1 MGWGRG
7 ELSQW
12 IRNSLATKG
21 PCQIG
26 LPKVLTSVPGAGTQK
41 HLRNQNLVQEC
52 SKTAVNYEY
61 VFTRESKYEFIGEP
75 NEVQSATNHPMNFS
89 NCSHCHL
96 ELTPQKTHSFLQ
108 GYLWTQKFLCSQ
120 HQRLRALHTLSSTQT
135 LCPHPC
141 WATPFQPVAPH
152 RPRAALTAR
161 LGAPCSACHPH
172 HSARRRA
179 RSQPSSFQAGA
190 NQQQCRQGGCARCML
205 HSLPP
210 RCLGQRNK
218 KEADARKRLAG

>member
-12 IRNSLATKG
+12 IRSSLATKG
-21 PCQIG
+21 PRQIG
-26 LPKVLTSVPGAGTQK
+26 LPKVLTSVPEAGTQK

-75 NEVQSATNHPMNFS
+75 NEVQSATYHPMNFS

-135 LCPHPC
+135 LCPSPMLGHSFSARGPQQAAGC
-141 WATPFQPVAPH
+141 PDRKAWSTLLRLPSPSFGTP
-152 RPRAALTAR
+152 PRALPAQFLP
-161 LGAPCSACHPH
+161 G
-172 HSARRRA
+172 RR
-179 RSQPSSFQAGA
+179 QPAA
-190 NQQQCRQGGCARCML
+190 V
-205 HSLPP
+205 
-210 RCLGQRNK
+210 
-218 KEADARKRLAG
+218 